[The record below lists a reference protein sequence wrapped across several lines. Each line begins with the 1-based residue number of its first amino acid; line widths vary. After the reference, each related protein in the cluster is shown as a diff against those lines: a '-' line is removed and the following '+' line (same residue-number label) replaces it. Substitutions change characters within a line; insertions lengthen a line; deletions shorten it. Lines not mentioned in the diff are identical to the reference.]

1 MINNGIINIGDNNTN
16 TIISTIDYDKV
27 SKELELLLDHYKDE
41 TIEEAL
47 TYSKNKDEKKLIS
60 CLKKLSKE
68 VLKMI
73 KHLSLTTL
81 EKLIEKNLF

>member
-1 MINNGIINIGDNNTN
+1 MINNSIINIGNNNTN
-16 TIISTIDYDKV
+16 TIINTIDYDKV
-27 SKELELLLDHYKDE
+27 SKELKLLLDHYKDE

-47 TYSKNKDEKKLIS
+47 IYSENKDEKKLIS

>member
-1 MINNGIINIGDNNTN
+1 MINNGIINIGDNNIN
-16 TIISTIDYDKV
+16 TITNDIDYDKV
-27 SKELELLLDHYKDE
+27 SKELKTLLEHYKDE
-41 TIEEAL
+41 TIEDAL
-47 TYSKNKDEKKLIS
+47 TYSKNKDEKKLIN

>member
-1 MINNGIINIGDNNTN
+1 MINNSIINIGDNNTN
-16 TIISTIDYDKV
+16 TINTIDYDKV
-27 SKELELLLDHYKDE
+27 SKELKLLLDHYKDE

>member
-1 MINNGIINIGDNNTN
+1 MINNSIINIGDNNTN
-16 TIISTIDYDKV
+16 TINTIDYDKV
-27 SKELELLLDHYKDE
+27 SKELELLLDHYKDK

-73 KHLSLTTL
+73 KHLSLITL